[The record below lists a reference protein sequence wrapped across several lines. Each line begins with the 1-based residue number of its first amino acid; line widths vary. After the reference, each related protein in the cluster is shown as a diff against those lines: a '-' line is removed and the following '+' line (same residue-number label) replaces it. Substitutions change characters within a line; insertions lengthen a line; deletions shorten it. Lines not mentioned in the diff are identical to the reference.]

1 MENGDVVR
9 LYTMPKEYKEIYVT
23 QSLFAPKFAEKQ
35 SINLMI
41 EIPQIIYNCNKANLV
56 KNQNEKGRVDR
67 VRILRSYT

>member
-41 EIPQIIYNCNKANLV
+41 EIPQIIYNCNKS
-56 KNQNEKGRVDR
+56 KSSEK
-67 VRILRSYT
+67 SK